1 MGVLDNIRNEAKKAS
16 SNKSK
21 LMFFKDGT
29 KTRVRFLT
37 DMEDGL
43 EIKFHDSFA
52 KSINTPCREVFDEE
66 CPYCDD
72 EELRTR
78 NKYVFCVYDYESE
91 SVKLICE
98 PVNSFSPIPQLVAFY
113 DSYGTITDRDYVIQQ
128 TGKGQ
133 NKSFAIIPQ
142 DKKAFRVPK
151 VKPYSEQKILQI
163 LAKAYPA
170 DEETEETSKRKPKAN
185 SKPKKQDEWEDDEEE
200 SANEYEDMTAQELY
214 KLCKERDIDCKPR
227 KEKQFYIN
235 LLQEDDEAEEEWND
249 EEEED
254 E

>member
-21 LMFFKDGT
+21 LLFFKDGS

-43 EIKFHDSFA
+43 EVKFHDSFA
-52 KSINTPCREVFDEE
+52 KSINTPCRELFGET

-78 NKYVFCVYDYESE
+78 NKYAFCVYDYESE
-91 SVKLICE
+91 SVKIICE
-98 PVNSFSPIPQLVAFY
+98 AVNSFSPIPQLVAYY
-113 DSYGTITDRDYVIQQ
+113 DSYGTITDRDYIIQQ

-133 NKSFAIIPQ
+133 SKSFAIIPQ

-151 VKPYSEQKILQI
+151 VKAYSEQKMLQI
-163 LAKAYPA
+163 LEQAYPA
-170 DEETEETSKRKPKAN
+170 DEDAEEA
-185 SKPKKQDEWEDDEEE
+185 PKKKGKARPKQKDEWVDDEEE
-200 SANEYEDMTAQELY
+200 SANDYESMSAKELY
-214 KLCKERDIDCKPR
+214 QLCKERDIECKPK

-235 LLQEDDEAEEEWND
+235 LLEEDDEAMND
-249 EEEED
+249 WDEEED
-254 E
+254 EE